1 MAHKAIACKG
11 RFPASMASAAGTVDN
26 KLDPATVAAV
36 LNKFLLSIIYSIDV
50 KGFC

>member
-11 RFPASMASAAGTVDN
+11 RFPASMARTAGTVDS

-36 LNKFLLSIIYSIDV
+36 LNKFLLSIIHSVDV
-50 KGFC
+50 KDFC